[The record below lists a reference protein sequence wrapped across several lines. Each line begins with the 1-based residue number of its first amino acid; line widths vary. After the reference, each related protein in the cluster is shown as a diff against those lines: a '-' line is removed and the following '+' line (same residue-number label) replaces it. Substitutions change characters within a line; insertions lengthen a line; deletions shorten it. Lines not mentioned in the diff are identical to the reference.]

1 MIKTIIKRNGSKE
14 AFSAHKLNGWSEWSA
29 ANLGREVNWSEVVLH
44 TVSTL
49 PETCTSRELQESLIQ
64 YCLGKNTWEYSLMA
78 GRLYASLLIRLIHKS
93 DTYPTVKEVHT
104 KLAKA
109 GLMRK
114 LDYTDAEY
122 EEVEKIINHK
132 FNLTYPHYSLHQ
144 NRQKYSLLNRSTN
157 TEYETSQ
164 FIYMRMAMAAAEF
177 ENKDIRLKEVK
188 EYYLEFAQHKVNIP
202 TPYYSNLGTSHA
214 GYASCFPA
222 GTIISMDN
230 GFKNIEDVKIGDMV
244 ITHNNRSRRVYHIQN
259 KPYNGKFTR
268 INTNATYTDELTPTE
283 EHRIYAIKNVHSSHI
298 KLDGETVQREWIQAD
313 NLRNGDY
320 VKLAYDNT
328 VQTSDLTIWDVIK
341 NHTLITEKY
350 NLING
355 VILRNVPHES
365 DKPKYSKVNN
375 VSIFTK
381 DMFRLFGYYLA
392 EGCVSKP
399 KTRENSEALSFTFNI
414 NDKDY
419 IKDVV
424 DIISSFGAVVGTYD
438 DVAQNATKIS
448 TSSKILVALF
458 EILLECG
465 FNTKRLTN
473 ETMLAPIELQK
484 ELLIGIIRGDG
495 CAIRTGYKLKLS
507 NIDLIR
513 QLRDIALRCELQ
525 FNINKLASLESGMS
539 PGGYKLTQIPATLI
553 ITIDG
558 ADEFAQSI
566 GKNISK
572 LDANKRSNGGNII
585 YLNDGAFARVRHI
598 SSYES
603 ECTVYDLSVEDDASF
618 AASGVSVHNCMVMT
632 TKDTAA
638 SLAAADH
645 IAYMMTVMSAG
656 IGYHLKSRSLGD
668 PVRNGAIEHQGK
680 VPYVRSYVGAMTA
693 NKQGARGGAG
703 TMYYNAFDPEVE
715 TIAKL
720 KNPITPL
727 TKQVRGSDY
736 SFGSNAL
743 VVRKA
748 AKNED
753 IALFSYYHAPDLYE
767 AIYSGDQEYFEE
779 LYEEFLASNLPRKM
793 VSARK
798 VVINALTEAFETGRH
813 YEHFTDHLNSHTPFH
828 DKIYSGNL
836 CVTGDTLIKYCDE
849 DGKDY
854 VNTIKDF
861 TDSFDENKR
870 YYALSYNFTTK
881 RTVYSLIEDAG
892 ITAKTDALYHIIDNL
907 GNTVKCTP
915 DHKIHVV
922 NKGYVSAKSV
932 VPGDSLVIE
941 QNGVLGASH
950 VVAVRI
956 DIVTEDVY
964 DIKVLGTECFF
975 ANGILVHNCVEIA
988 LPTAGFNSVKEL
1000 YDSYDE
1006 SLNFIEF
1013 KDEKRKLHHLY
1024 SWDYVNTSRGRLL
1037 AKDIR
1042 LKDVITDESVSA
1054 DPINVTKIV
1063 IRSLSP
1069 EIALCNIGGLIVS
1082 NIKTDEEY
1090 AKSAYRILKLIRYGI
1105 TQSTYVFKHLS
1116 ETAKARMNAGV
1127 GIVGLA
1133 HLMAKKGL
1141 SYSSQEGRN
1150 FIHELA
1156 ETHYWHLAN
1165 ASLKLGKEFG
1175 NAPWMYKTKWPEGWT
1190 PLSTYNKNIDKYVTV
1205 ENKRDWDAL
1214 SKAIIAN
1221 GGIFNSV
1228 LSCMMPSE
1236 SCLSKDQKIRTEK
1249 GILSL
1254 EDIFNMTG
1262 ANLEEEILSIDPMT
1276 GGKWFQL
1283 PEAIM
1288 VDTMDGKKACTD
1300 VWLNG
1305 NTNYIEIEMED
1316 GYIFKCTHHH
1326 KMLVQDVDGNK
1337 TWKLALDLCEGDDIV
1352 QLE

>member
-14 AFSAHKLNGWSEWSA
+14 AFSADKLNGWSEWSA

-93 DTYPTVKEVHT
+93 DTYPTVKEVHA

-144 NRQKYSLLNRSTN
+144 NRQKYSLLNRHSN

-177 ENKDIRLKEVK
+177 EDKSIRLKEVK

-202 TPYYSNLGTSHA
+202 TPYYTNLGTSHA
-214 GYASCFPA
+214 GYAS
-222 GTIISMDN
+222 
-230 GFKNIEDVKIGDMV
+230 
-244 ITHNNRSRRVYHIQN
+244 
-259 KPYNGKFTR
+259 
-268 INTNATYTDELTPTE
+268 
-283 EHRIYAIKNVHSSHI
+283 
-298 KLDGETVQREWIQAD
+298 
-313 NLRNGDY
+313 
-320 VKLAYDNT
+320 
-328 VQTSDLTIWDVIK
+328 
-341 NHTLITEKY
+341 
-350 NLING
+350 
-355 VILRNVPHES
+355 
-365 DKPKYSKVNN
+365 
-375 VSIFTK
+375 
-381 DMFRLFGYYLA
+381 
-392 EGCVSKP
+392 
-399 KTRENSEALSFTFNI
+399 
-414 NDKDY
+414 
-419 IKDVV
+419 
-424 DIISSFGAVVGTYD
+424 
-438 DVAQNATKIS
+438 
-448 TSSKILVALF
+448 
-458 EILLECG
+458 
-465 FNTKRLTN
+465 
-473 ETMLAPIELQK
+473 
-484 ELLIGIIRGDG
+484 
-495 CAIRTGYKLKLS
+495 
-507 NIDLIR
+507 
-513 QLRDIALRCELQ
+513 
-525 FNINKLASLESGMS
+525 
-539 PGGYKLTQIPATLI
+539 
-553 ITIDG
+553 
-558 ADEFAQSI
+558 
-566 GKNISK
+566 
-572 LDANKRSNGGNII
+572 
-585 YLNDGAFARVRHI
+585 
-598 SSYES
+598 
-603 ECTVYDLSVEDDASF
+603 
-618 AASGVSVHNCMVMT
+618 CMVMT

-656 IGYHLKSRSLGD
+656 IGYHLKSRSIGD

-693 NKQGARGGAG
+693 NKQGSRGGAG

-849 DGKDY
+849 EGKDY

-870 YYALSYNFTTK
+870 YYALSYDFKTK

-915 DHKIHVV
+915 DHKIYVAD
-922 NKGYVSAKSV
+922 KGYVSAKSV
-932 VPGDSLVIE
+932 VPGDSLIIE
-941 QNGVLGASH
+941 TNGVLSASH
-950 VVAVRI
+950 VVAVHI

-964 DIKVLGTECFF
+964 DIKVLDTECFF

-1000 YDSYDE
+1000 YESYDE

-1024 SWDYVNTSRGRLL
+1024 SWDRVNTSRGRLL
-1037 AKDIR
+1037 AKDLR

-1069 EIALCNIGGLIVS
+1069 EIALCNIGGIIVS

-1190 PLSTYNKNIDKYVTV
+1190 PLSTYNKNIDQYVTV

-1214 SKAIIAN
+1214 SKAIIEN

-1228 LSCMMPSE
+1228 LAANMPSE

-1288 VDTMDGKKACTD
+1288 VDTMDGQKACTD